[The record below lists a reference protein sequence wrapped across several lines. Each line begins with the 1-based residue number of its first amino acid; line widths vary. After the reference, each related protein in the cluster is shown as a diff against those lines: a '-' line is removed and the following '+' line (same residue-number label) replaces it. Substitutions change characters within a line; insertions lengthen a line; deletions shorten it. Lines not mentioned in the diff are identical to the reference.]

1 MADINSV
8 PIFSV
13 ELTTPIL
20 TITST
25 SEDEGPPDIDLHTTQ
40 TCLVPSPDIDLHTT
54 QTCLVPSSTDAGT
67 CTYTLTTYSDLTL

>member
-13 ELTTPIL
+13 ELTTPLL
-20 TITST
+20 TMTPT

-40 TCLVPSPDIDLHTT
+40 TYLVPSP
-54 QTCLVPSSTDAGT
+54 TDAGT
-67 CTYTLTTYSDLTL
+67 CTYTLTTYTLTDATF